1 MTPLNLQI
9 GHSNTGRGPFAAAY
23 GHSGEQSARVRR
35 RARTALRLAGCVA
48 GLLASS
54 AAFAQTTEPSFVD
67 KFTGFSV
74 KRWQISDGWSNGGT
88 FDCSWKA
95 SAVRLTNG
103 GIALSLIEKGAAAG
117 GGYICGEVQS
127 RQKYRFGVFEARF
140 KPAEGSGI
148 NTGFSLFAPA
158 TKDHGQQEINAG
170 VLGKDATGGFVDVG
184 FVWTEKQLSW
194 YENGVLVKQIKA
206 GEGEIPQDPM
216 MIIFSTYNRS
226 EPWMGPFLPT
236 TLPATAVFQRI
247 AYTAP
252 GDPCQF
258 PESLVCT
265 QKLTLSSR

>member
-1 MTPLNLQI
+1 MTSLNQYPEPR
-9 GHSNTGRGPFAAAY
+9 TPGRVDGASR
-23 GHSGEQSARVRR
+23 SGISKVASVRT
-35 RARTALRLAGCVA
+35 RTALRLAGGLM
-48 GLLASS
+48 GLLASGGV
-54 AAFAQTTEPSFVD
+54 FAQTATEPSFVD
-67 KFTGFSV
+67 KFNGFSA

-88 FDCSWKA
+88 FDCSWKG

-117 GGYICGEVQS
+117 GGYLCGEVQS

-140 KPAEGSGI
+140 KAAEGSEI

-184 FVWTEKQLSW
+184 FVWTEKQISW

-206 GEGEIPQDPM
+206 GEGEIPQEPM
-216 MIIFSTYNRS
+216 MIVFSTYNRS

-236 TLPATAVFQRI
+236 TLPATAVFQRV